1 MHQFPFLL
9 QLKQIKVTANA
20 IFLKEYFHKCGF
32 SKIVQI
38 PLSRSGKCN
47 LRLSHDVI
55 SHIMNMVKWSSSRP
69 RTGLQ
74 GLGALYLVQNPEL
87 FVCYKIKIMFDFSL
101 FLLASP
107 EGVLMGC
114 EHDCLV
120 LTSQHQQHNV
130 Q

>member
-1 MHQFPFLL
+1 MVIFTA
-9 QLKQIKVTANA
+9 KDRVT
-20 IFLKEYFHKCGF
+20 GF
-32 SKIVQI
+32 
-38 PLSRSGKCN
+38 G
-47 LRLSHDVI
+47 
-55 SHIMNMVKWSSSRP
+55 SSI
-69 RTGLQ
+69 
-74 GLGALYLVQNPEL
+74 LGPGPEL